1 MSDKVFETIIF
12 PPGRVG
18 YPKLNPTNPPLQG
31 LDKPRKRWSLD
42 VYWSPDNAGIK
53 RVQQQFASAIS
64 QFETLHGYEPD
75 KSPQFKTVKEW
86 ANKKRTRKND
96 PTLIGN
102 LQMTLGADAEQKD
115 GGLWPAPNIVD
126 ADREPIPHTDIYPG
140 CYARVIATMQEY
152 QLKNKVGDIV
162 AHGLS
167 LRLKVVQFVKDG
179 DRMGGDNTDY
189 TQFLD
194 EDFGDEE
201 EDTPAPRPQPSRPAA
216 RRPVAEV
223 SDDDI

>member
-1 MSDKVFETIIF
+1 MSTEKVFETIVF
-12 PPGRVG
+12 PPARIG

-42 VYWSPDNAGIK
+42 GYWNPDNKGIK
-53 RVQQQFASAIS
+53 RVQEQFKNAID
-64 QFETLHGYEPD
+64 QFENIHGYEPD
-75 KSPQFKTVKEW
+75 KSPQFKVVKEW

-96 PTLIGN
+96 PSLIGC
-102 LQMTLGADAEQKD
+102 LHMTLGADAEQKD
-115 GGLWPAPNIVD
+115 GGLWPPPSIVD

-140 CYARVIATMQEY
+140 CYARIIATLQEY
-152 QLKNKVGDIV
+152 QLKDKNGNIV

-167 LRLKVVQFVKDG
+167 MRLKVVQFHKDG
-179 DRMGGDNTDY
+179 DRMGGDSTDY

-194 EDFGDEE
+194 EEFDDE
-201 EDTPAPRPQPSRPAA
+201 DDAPAPKRTSTPRPG
-216 RRPVAEV
+216 RRQEV